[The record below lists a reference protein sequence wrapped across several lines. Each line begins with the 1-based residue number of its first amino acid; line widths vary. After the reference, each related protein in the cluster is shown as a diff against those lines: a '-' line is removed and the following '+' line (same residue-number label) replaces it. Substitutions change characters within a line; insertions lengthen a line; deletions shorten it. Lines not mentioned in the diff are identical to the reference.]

1 MLGVEGAGFKYAMGA
16 FDKTR
21 PGVASAAVGLA
32 RRALDE
38 AAKYAMERKTFKKP
52 IAMHQAVQFMLADM
66 TAGVELSRLMVRRA
80 AWELDQVRQNE
91 KLITNLQRFQ
101 IQHDSVKIILA
112 GRVSQLC
119 CSLCKTFFIVCIFIF
134 TDDN

>member
-1 MLGVEGAGFKYAMGA
+1 MPKKNIKKFSKFNFFLTFKIQGKNLESFFSIQNMLGVEGAGFKYAMGA

-80 AWELDQVRQNE
+80 AWELDQVRQN
-91 KLITNLQRFQ
+91 
-101 IQHDSVKIILA
+101 
-112 GRVSQLC
+112 
-119 CSLCKTFFIVCIFIF
+119 
-134 TDDN
+134 